1 MDKVIEKSMSKKKK
15 LNSFL
20 IKKGFTDV
28 GDMTSYEKTYQ
39 EFKEK
44 LGKI

>member
-1 MDKVIEKSMSKKKK
+1 MSKKKK

-20 IKKGFTDV
+20 IKSGFTDV
-28 GDMTSYEKTYQ
+28 GDMASYKKVYQ
-39 EFKEK
+39 EFKDK